1 MAMRESQKTGNK
13 RYQDSKCIR
22 ISLILGKDVG
32 EILLNHIAKNGETK
46 NGFIIQAIKEK
57 IEKETGKKF
66 DDLMSE
72 MRAADEVG
80 SAETAEDLSAKAGRK
95 WAEKVKK

>member
-22 ISLILGKDVG
+22 ISLILGKAVG

-57 IEKETGKKF
+57 IERETGKKF
-66 DDLMSE
+66 DVRNTD
-72 MRAADEVG
+72 G
-80 SAETAEDLSAKAGRK
+80 GRSQISRNGRRSRR
-95 WAEKVKK
+95 

>member
-22 ISLILGKDVG
+22 ISLILGKAVG

-57 IEKETGKKF
+57 IERETGKKF

-72 MRAADEVG
+72 IQTAGEVR
-80 SAETAEDLSAKAGRK
+80 SAETAEDPGAKVGR
-95 WAEKVKK
+95 E

>member
-1 MAMRESQKTGNK
+1 MSMRESQKIGNK
-13 RYQDSKCIR
+13 RYQDSKCMR
-22 ISLILGKDVG
+22 ISLILNKEMG
-32 EILLNHIAKNGETK
+32 EVLIKHITKNGNTK

-72 MRAADEVG
+72 IQTAGEVR
-80 SAETAEDLSAKAGRK
+80 SAETAEDPGAKVGR
-95 WAEKVKK
+95 E